1 MKFEVQGKEYDLT
14 LNFDAI
20 VELNKKYDGG
30 VNEIVGHCLQGDV
43 ELFKDSIYFGLF
55 HTEKGF
61 TRKDIDAEI
70 KRLFAEEALTQEY
83 IENTL
88 REVIEENFFY
98 KAKVRQQKK
107 RLKKQ
112 MVAKN
117 PEFEEIANEMYGLTT
132 EE

>member
-1 MKFEVQGKEYDLT
+1 MRFEVKGNEYELK
-14 LNFDAI
+14 LGFEAV
-20 VELNKKYDGG
+20 VELNKKYEGG
-30 VNEIVGHCLQGDV
+30 VTEIVGRCLSGDI
-43 ELFKDSIYFGLF
+43 ELFKDAIYFGLF

-61 TRKDIDAEI
+61 TRKDIDEEI

-83 IENTL
+83 IESTL

-98 KAKVRQQKK
+98 KTKVLQQKK

-117 PEFEEIANEMYGLTT
+117 PEFEEMANEMYGLTK
-132 EE
+132 ED

>member
-1 MKFEVQGKEYDLT
+1 MRFEVKGNEYELK
-14 LNFDAI
+14 LSFEAV
-20 VELNKKYDGG
+20 VELNKKYEGG

-43 ELFKDSIYFGLF
+43 ELFKDSLYFGLL

-61 TRKDIDAEI
+61 TRKDIDEEI
-70 KRLFAEEALTQEY
+70 KRLFAAEALTQEY

-98 KAKVRQQKK
+98 KAKVLQQKK

-117 PEFEEIANEMYGLTT
+117 PEYEEMANEMYGLTT

>member
-1 MKFEVQGKEYDLT
+1 MRFEVKGNEYELK
-14 LNFDAI
+14 LGFEAV
-20 VELNKKYDGG
+20 VELNKKYEGG
-30 VNEIVGHCLQGDV
+30 VTEIVGRCLSGDI
-43 ELFKDSIYFGLF
+43 ELFKDAIYFGLF

-61 TRKDIDAEI
+61 TRKDIDEEI

-98 KAKVRQQKK
+98 TTKVLQQKK

-117 PEFEEIANEMYGLTT
+117 PEFEEMANEMYGLTM
-132 EE
+132 ED

>member
-1 MKFEVQGKEYDLT
+1 MRFEVKGNEHELKLGFE
-14 LNFDAI
+14 AV

-30 VNEIVGHCLQGDV
+30 VTEIVGRCLSGDI
-43 ELFKDSIYFGLF
+43 ELFKDAIYFGLF

-61 TRKDIDAEI
+61 TRKDIDEEI

-98 KAKVRQQKK
+98 TVKVLQQKK

-117 PEFEEIANEMYGLTT
+117 PEFEEMANEMYGLTK
-132 EE
+132 ED

>member
-1 MKFEVQGKEYDLT
+1 MRFEIKGNEYELK
-14 LNFDAI
+14 LGFEAV
-20 VELNKKYDGG
+20 VELNKKYEGG
-30 VNEIVGHCLQGDV
+30 VTEIVGRCLSGDI
-43 ELFKDSIYFGLF
+43 ELFKDAIYFGLF

-61 TRKDIDAEI
+61 TRKDIDEEI

-83 IENTL
+83 IESTL

-98 KAKVRQQKK
+98 KTKVLQQKK

-117 PEFEEIANEMYGLTT
+117 PEFEEMANEMYGLTT
-132 EE
+132 ED